1 MKNTNVSNGKSKK
14 GGAIKIKKEMIVDS
28 LPITIMNCRFVNNTA
43 TLSGGAIYMEGLGII
58 ITISN
63 CTFLN
68 NTAKEAGP
76 NVYQLTTPNVYQQTT
91 ALPNEV
97 LVLMFDNIDNLSNF
111 ITINN
116 KMLNEELSLTYV
128 ETNL

>member
-1 MKNTNVSNGKSKK
+1 
-14 GGAIKIKKEMIVDS
+14 
-28 LPITIMNCRFVNNTA
+28 
-43 TLSGGAIYMEGLGII
+43 MEGFGII